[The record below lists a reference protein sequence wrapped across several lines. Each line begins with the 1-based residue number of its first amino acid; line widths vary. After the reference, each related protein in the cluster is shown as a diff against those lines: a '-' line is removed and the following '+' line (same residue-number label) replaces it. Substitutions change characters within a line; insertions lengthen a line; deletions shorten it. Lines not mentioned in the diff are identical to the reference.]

1 MPREKTIR
9 IRFAIFKVSSLNTD
23 NWTALNKKSHLDTIK
38 SNPDIVCFKNI
49 HFFPSTAAESAER
62 SLNF

>member
-1 MPREKTIR
+1 MPREKTIQ
-9 IRFAIFKVSSLNTD
+9 IRFAIFKVSTD